1 MLVSDFSFDLP
12 DERIAQVPVQPRDSC
27 RLMLLDRQTGCA
39 RHHLFRE
46 LALLI
51 RPGDCIVI
59 NETRVLKARLF
70 GTVIGESAKAVE
82 IMLLRQLA
90 SPLTWRALVRP
101 GRRLTAG
108 SVVAIN
114 DAEDVVA
121 NIGRRMGDG
130 QVELS
135 FAGLAPEE
143 FASWLAASG
152 ATPLPPYIK
161 ARIALDDDYQTIYAT
176 VDGSVAAPTAGLH
189 FTPAVLNSLAA
200 RQVAVAR
207 VVLHVGYG
215 TFAPLRAQA
224 VADNRM
230 AAEHFLVSAD
240 AAETINRQRRSGG
253 RIFAVGTSV
262 TRTLETVSSAEG
274 LVAPA
279 QGWSDLF
286 VYPGYQFRVVDGLI
300 TNFHLPGSST
310 LLLASA
316 LAGWSNLASAYD
328 TAITMGYRFYSFGD
342 AMMIV

>member
-12 DERIAQVPVQPRDSC
+12 EERIAQAPVQPRDSC
-27 RLMLLDRQTGCA
+27 RLMFFDRETGRL

-46 LALLI
+46 LAALL
-51 RPGDCIVI
+51 RPGDCLVI

-70 GTVIGESAKAVE
+70 GTVTGKSAKAVE

-101 GRRLTAG
+101 GPRLTAG

-114 DAEDVVA
+114 DGDGVVA
-121 NIGRRMGDG
+121 TIVRRLENG
-130 QVELS
+130 QAELR
-135 FAGLAPEE
+135 FAGLDPGE
-143 FASWLAASG
+143 FSAWLAGSG

-161 ARIALDDDYQTIYAT
+161 TRITQDADYQTVYAV

-189 FTPAVLNSLAA
+189 FTPAVLSSLAA
-200 RQVAVAR
+200 RQVAVAK

-215 TFAPLRAQA
+215 TFAPLRAQV

-230 AAEHFLVSAD
+230 DAEHFQVSAD
-240 AAETINRQRRSGG
+240 AAETINRHRESGG
-253 RIFAVGTSV
+253 RIVAVGTSV
-262 TRTLETVSSAEG
+262 TRTLETVSSAG
-274 LVAPA
+274 GVVAPG
-279 QGWSDLF
+279 QGWADLF
-286 VYPGYQFRVVDGLI
+286 VYPGYRFRVVDGLI

-316 LAGWSNLASAYD
+316 VADWSSLASAYD
-328 TAITMGYRFYSFGD
+328 TAVKMGYRFYSFGD
-342 AMMIV
+342 AMMII